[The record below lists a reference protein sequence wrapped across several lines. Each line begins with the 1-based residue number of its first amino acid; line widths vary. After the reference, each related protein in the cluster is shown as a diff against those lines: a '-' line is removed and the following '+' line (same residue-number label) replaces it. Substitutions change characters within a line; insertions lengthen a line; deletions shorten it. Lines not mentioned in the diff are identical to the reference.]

1 MTLLE
6 LPVCAAE
13 GLVLHKCSSAGLPL
27 LCIMA
32 WTAVE
37 ELAWTAVEVGG
48 YHMLSAC
55 GMPFQSLHHA
65 VAAHFSID
73 FYLTAR

>member
-37 ELAWTAVEVGG
+37 EVGG